1 MRGIGTGHGA
11 VETVLGA
18 VRVDPT
24 PHRRSVIAVGACHI
38 DSLTMAIPAGAP
50 FSPVQ
55 RIAGAGMQPG
65 GDALTI
71 IVAKRA
77 EQGPADPGGIHGAAG
92 MVELL
97 TKIRVHSADRTHSGM
112 DMPITFGGGR
122 IFPS

>member
-1 MRGIGTGHGA
+1 
-11 VETVLGA
+11 
-18 VRVDPT
+18 
-24 PHRRSVIAVGACHI
+24 
-38 DSLTMAIPAGAP
+38 MAIPAGAP

-77 EQGPADPGGIHGAAG
+77 EQGPADSGGIHGAAG

-97 TKIRVHSADRTHSGM
+97 TKIRVHSADHVFRHGHAH
-112 DMPITFGGGR
+112 TFGGGR
-122 IFPS
+122 IFQLKSPEPSRLEGAR